1 MVLVLLGYRSGDS
14 VGARILDGR
23 VRSLSQDIED
33 RSGYVIAISIGLGIH
48 YGENID
54 AENEWLRRPR
64 ETLGGR
70 SPLDYMLGGH
80 MIDLIAINRMVERER
95 GL

>member
-1 MVLVLLGYRSGDS
+1 MVLLGYESGDS
-14 VGARILDGR
+14 VGIQILNGR
-23 VRSLSQDIED
+23 VRARSRDITD
-33 RSGYVIAISIGLGIH
+33 RFGYVIAISIGIL

-54 AENEWLRRPR
+54 AENEWLRRLR
-64 ETLGGR
+64 EVLDGR

-80 MIDLIAINRMVERER
+80 MIDLITINRMVERER